1 MDYILDTH
9 VAIWALENDKK
20 LSKEAKEIIDDMD
33 NNIYFSALSVMEI
46 VIKHKKNPGI
56 MDWEGK
62 EFYEDCLNAGFYTMP
77 LKPKHAIR
85 LDELRVKEGM
95 TVNGDPF
102 DRGLI
107 AQAKQ
112 EKMILLSHDKIMK
125 NYDEPCIRMV

>member
-9 VAIWALENDKK
+9 IAMWAIDDDER
-20 LSKEAKEIIDDMD
+20 LSKEARDIISNLD

-46 VIKHKKNPGI
+46 CIKHRKNPSI
-56 MDWEGK
+56 MKKTGTDL
-62 EFYEDCLNAGFYTMP
+62 YEKCLEAGYYPMP

-85 LDELRVKEGM
+85 LDDLNLKEG
-95 TVNGDPF
+95 TYVNGDPF

-112 EKMILLSHDKIMK
+112 EKMILLSHDKIME

>member
-1 MDYILDTH
+1 MDFILDTH

-20 LSKEAKEIIDDMD
+20 LSKEAKEIISDMN

-46 VIKHKKNPGI
+46 AIKHKKNPDA

-85 LDELRVKEGM
+85 LDDLKVKEGLSI
-95 TVNGDPF
+95 NCDPF

-112 EKMILLSHDKIMK
+112 ENMILLSHDKIME